1 MAFSSNI
8 FLFCF
13 LPLSLLGYH
22 LLRKELRNLFLLAIS
37 LLFYAWAEPKALLV
51 LFAVI
56 LISYLGA
63 RLIASAHAA
72 DAVVL
77 PKVLLALAIV
87 ADVGIL
93 IYFKYTNFLI
103 STWNRVTGSC
113 LALQDIL
120 LPVGISFFIFQSI
133 SYLVDVF
140 RKKVPAQLN
149 LLKVALYFSFFPKL
163 TQGPIMRYGDMAED
177 LSEQK
182 VTANDF
188 AEGIR
193 RFIIGLT
200 KKLLLADMLGGVAD
214 GIFGLELSGLSTP
227 LAWGG
232 ILAYTLQIYFDFSG
246 YTDMAIGMGRMFGFH
261 LSENFNYPYIATS
274 ITDFWR
280 RWHITLS
287 TWFKDYI
294 YIPLGGNRRGN
305 QYVNIFIVF
314 LVTGIWHGA
323 AWTFILWGILHGVI
337 RLIELF
343 LQKRKLLDRIPKF
356 VRWAATMLL
365 VMIGWVF
372 FRADGLSGAV
382 GFLGAMFGLN
392 HPNAVMY
399 RIDWFYNPK
408 IILITAIAILASIP
422 WKQVFPKTA
431 NRLSGTYI
439 SLIFDRVVLAAML
452 LLCLVLA
459 MTSTYTSF
467 IYFQF

>member
-22 LLRKELRNLFLLAIS
+22 LIRKELRNPFLLVVS

-77 PKVLLALAIV
+77 PRILLALAIV
-87 ADVGIL
+87 ADVGVL
-93 IYFKYTNFLI
+93 VYFKYTNFLL
-103 STWNRVTGSC
+103 STWNHITGSG

-120 LPVGISFFIFQSI
+120 LPVGISFFVFQSI
-133 SYLVDVF
+133 SYLADVF
-140 RKKVPAQLN
+140 RKKVPAQLS
-149 LLKVALYFSFFPKL
+149 LLNVALYFAFFPKL

-177 LSEQK
+177 LVEQK

-193 RFIIGLT
+193 RFVIGLT

-214 GIFGLELSGLSTP
+214 SIFGLELSGLSTP

-323 AWTFILWGILHGVI
+323 AWTFILWGVLHGVI

-343 LQKRKLLDRIPKF
+343 LQKRNLLERIPKI

-372 FRADGLSGAV
+372 FRAASLSGAI

-392 HPNAVMY
+392 HPDAVMY
-399 RIDWFYNPK
+399 RLDWFYNPK
-408 IILITAIAILASIP
+408 IIAITVIAILAAIP
-422 WKQVFPKTA
+422 WKQVFPKA
-431 NRLSGTYI
+431 ADRLSGTYI
-439 SLIFDRVVLAAML
+439 ALIADRIVLAAML
-452 LLCLVLA
+452 LLCLILA

>member
-22 LLRKELRNLFLLAIS
+22 LIRKELRNPFLLVVS

-77 PKVLLALAIV
+77 PRILLALAIV
-87 ADVGIL
+87 ADVGVL
-93 IYFKYTNFLI
+93 VYFKYTNFLL
-103 STWNRVTGSC
+103 STWNRITGSG

-120 LPVGISFFIFQSI
+120 LPVGISFFVFQSI
-133 SYLVDVF
+133 SYLADVF
-140 RKKVPAQLN
+140 RKKVPAQLS
-149 LLKVALYFSFFPKL
+149 LLNVALYFAFFPKL

-177 LSEQK
+177 LVEQK

-193 RFIIGLT
+193 RFVIGLT

-214 GIFGLELSGLSTP
+214 SIFGLELSGLSTP

-323 AWTFILWGILHGVI
+323 AWTFILWGVLHGVI

-343 LQKRKLLDRIPKF
+343 LQKRKLLERIPKI

-372 FRADGLSGAV
+372 FRAASLSGAI

-392 HPNAVMY
+392 HPDAVMY

-408 IILITAIAILASIP
+408 IIAITVIAILAAIP
-422 WKQVFPKTA
+422 WKQVFPKA
-431 NRLSGTYI
+431 ADRLRGTYI
-439 SLIFDRVVLAAML
+439 ALIADRIVLAAML
-452 LLCLVLA
+452 LLCLILA